1 LTLGGATNYGGAA
14 STNADAM
21 NIFEDSWNGSS
32 ADIFLFTRFATT
44 TKMPSY
50 APTFDSYVRARN
62 VVPTAP
68 TQTVSSLHQDT
79 STAVAGASC
88 P

>member
-1 LTLGGATNYGGAA
+1 
-14 STNADAM
+14 M

-50 APTFDSYVRARN
+50 AAPFDTYVRARN
-62 VVPTAP
+62 VVPAAP
-68 TQTVSSLHQDT
+68 TQTVSSLHQNT
-79 STAVAGASC
+79 STAVAGVSC